1 MMNKKLSFSH
11 LLKFLTAHSQNT
23 LGQAFKIAVNLK
35 QKAVSPYILLY
46 ALSLEKGSIAAEILN
61 RSALNQKNIEK
72 FLLLTIFSG
81 EKKPLVPINKV
92 QITLE
97 VKELMVK
104 SFSLAMRFGHNY
116 LGTEHLLMS
125 FCHLYSRQLQN
136 DFHLDKNLIDKISQQ
151 LGVVFDSNH
160 KLPSLLKQLRQSQP
174 GEMDSLLNNLPNA
187 NDNFNESGDN
197 ADADWEDNA
206 TPSIAPPPLMNN
218 PDKVS
223 YLDQFCVNLT
233 SKTEQDKIDPVIG
246 RANEV
251 QRISQILC
259 RRNKNNPVLLGDP
272 GVGKTAIVEGLAKNI
287 LNGSAPAPLLNK
299 KIYSLDL
306 TSLISGTMYRGE
318 FEGRIKKL
326 LDEVKRKPNVIL
338 FIDELHNI
346 IGAGSSSGSMDVA
359 NIIKPALA
367 RGQIR
372 CIGATTYEE
381 YKKHIE
387 KDAALERRFQ
397 VVNVE
402 EPSIADT
409 MEILRGLKPFYENY
423 HHIKIT
429 DDALESA
436 VQLSVKYLTN
446 KFLPDKALD
455 LLDEAAASLKLQK
468 NKNDYRENTLERS
481 LEEAQEMKSR
491 AIDEEAYSEALKIQE
506 QENKYLQKLAE
517 LKETEKTIK
526 FIGELHA
533 KDIINTVAQ
542 QLNIPS
548 NDVVLSDKKQLIN
561 LATKLKKQIIGQD
574 EVIDAVAQTIL
585 KSKAGIANHERPLAS
600 FLFLG
605 PSGTGKTELAKQI
618 AKNLFLSDK
627 ALIRV
632 DMAEFA
638 ESFNVSKLIGA
649 PAGYVG
655 FREENKLSD
664 LVKKHPYS
672 VVLFDEIEKA
682 HPQIFHLL
690 LSVLDEGYL
699 TDATGKKINF
709 RNTIIIFTSNL
720 GSQEASQ
727 NLGFSGFNK
736 NVDSDEQKLVYEQAA
751 KRFFSQEFINRLD
764 KILAFRSLSKK
775 DLQQIAKNKLQ
786 HLQERLKQHSLE
798 LSSQNL
804 AGEIAS
810 WALEKQQ
817 EARGI
822 DFIIRENLENHL
834 AKYLLE
840 KPLNTEKN
848 GKKIKIKLADKKFT
862 FNAK

>member
-1 MMNKKLSFSH
+1 MINKNLSFSH
-11 LLKFLTAHSQNT
+11 LLKFMTIHATNSLAQS
-23 LGQAFKIAVNLK
+23 FKIAVNLK
-35 QKAVSPYILLY
+35 QKDINPYILLY
-46 ALSLEKGSIAAEILN
+46 SISLEKGSIAAEILN
-61 RSALNQKNIEK
+61 RSPLNQKNIEK
-72 FLLLTIFSG
+72 FLLLTMFNN
-81 EKKPLVPINKV
+81 EKKAPVTITKV
-92 QITLE
+92 QINKE
-97 VKELMVK
+97 VKDLIVK
-104 SFSLAMRFGHNY
+104 AFSLAMRFGHNY
-116 LGTEHLLMS
+116 LGTEHLLMAY
-125 FCHLYSRQLQN
+125 CHLYSHQLQH
-136 DFHLDKNLIDKISQQ
+136 DFQLDKNLIDKISRQ
-151 LGVVFDSNH
+151 LGVILDSNH
-160 KLPSLLKQLRQSQP
+160 KLPDLLKQLKSNQP
-174 GEMDSLLNNLPNA
+174 NEIENLLNNLSPNKSQTGE
-187 NDNFNESGDN
+187 NLDDE
-197 ADADWEDNA
+197 DWEDSP
-206 TPSIAPPPLMNN
+206 TPSMAPPLNA
-218 PDKVS
+218 PDKIS
-223 YLDQFCVNLT
+223 YLEQFCVNLT
-233 SKTEQDKIDPVIG
+233 SQAEQDKIDPVIG
-246 RANEV
+246 RDAEV

-259 RRNKNNPVLLGDP
+259 RRHKNNPVLLGDP

-287 LNGSAPAPLLNK
+287 LNGQAPAPLLNK

-326 LDEVKRKPNVIL
+326 LDEVKHKSNVIL

-397 VVNVE
+397 IVNIE
-402 EPSIADT
+402 EPSPADT
-409 MEILRGLKPFYENY
+409 LKILRGLRSFYENY
-423 HHIKIT
+423 HHVKIT
-429 DDALESA
+429 DEALESA

-455 LLDEAAASLKLQK
+455 LLDEAAASLKL
-468 NKNDYRENTLERS
+468 NKSKDDSREHQLEKD
-481 LEEAQEMKSR
+481 LEETQEMKLR

-506 QENKYLQKLAE
+506 KENKLLQKLAD
-517 LKETEKTIK
+517 LKESNKKIK
-526 FIGELHA
+526 FIGELRA
-533 KDIINTVAQ
+533 KDIINTIAQ

-548 NDVVLSDKKQLIN
+548 NDVVLSDKKQILN

-574 EVIDAVAQTIL
+574 RVIDSVVETIL
-585 KSKAGIANHERPLAS
+585 KAKAGIANHERPLAS

-664 LVKKHPYS
+664 LVKKYPYS

-682 HPQIFHLL
+682 HPQIFNLL

-720 GSQEASQ
+720 GSQEATQ
-727 NLGFSGFNK
+727 QLGFGGDNK
-736 NVDSDEQKLVYEQAA
+736 QNDEQEQTLIYEQAA

-764 KILAFRSLSKK
+764 KILTFHSLSKQ
-775 DLQQIAKNKLQ
+775 DLQKIAKNKLEN
-786 HLQERLKQHSLE
+786 LKNRLKN
-798 LSSQNL
+798 QNL
-804 AGEIAS
+804 DFSSTGLANAIAT

-822 DFIIRENLENHL
+822 DFIIRENLENNL

-840 KPLNTEKN
+840 KQVKDKASLKINPQ
-848 GKKIKIKLADKKFT
+848 KIKIKLSDKKFT
-862 FNAK
+862 FSSK

>member
-1 MMNKKLSFSH
+1 MNKNLSFSH
-11 LLKFLTAHSQNT
+11 LLKFMTAHATNS
-23 LGQAFKIAVNLK
+23 LAQAFKIAVNLK
-35 QKAVSPYILLY
+35 QEKITPYILLY
-46 ALSLEKGSIAAEILN
+46 SISLEKGSIATEILN
-61 RSALNQKNIEK
+61 RSPLNQKNIEK
-72 FLLLTIFSG
+72 FLLLTMFSG
-81 EKKPLVPINKV
+81 EKKPPVSIGKV
-92 QITLE
+92 QISLE
-97 VKELMVK
+97 TKELMVK
-104 SFSLAMRFGHNY
+104 AFALAMRFGHNY
-116 LGTEHLLMS
+116 LGSEHLLMAY
-125 FCHLYSRQLQN
+125 CHLYSRQLQH
-136 DFHLDKNLIDKISQQ
+136 DFQLDKNLIDKISRQ

-160 KLPSLLKQLRQSQP
+160 KLPEILKQLKNNPNAGMENLFP
-174 GEMDSLLNNLPNA
+174 GENNEEELDDQNA
-187 NDNFNESGDN
+187 
-197 ADADWEDNA
+197 
-206 TPSIAPPPLMNN
+206 PSIAPPMNA
-218 PDKVS
+218 PDKIS

-246 RANEV
+246 RDSEV

-259 RRNKNNPVLLGDP
+259 RRHKNNPVLLGDP

-287 LNGSAPAPLLNK
+287 LNGNAPAPLLNK

-326 LDEVKRKPNVIL
+326 LDELKHKPNVIL

-397 VVNVE
+397 VVNIE
-402 EPSIADT
+402 EPSVADT
-409 MEILRGLKPFYENY
+409 LEILRGLRGFYENY
-423 HHIKIT
+423 HRVKIS
-429 DDALESA
+429 DEALDSA

-455 LLDEAAASLKLQK
+455 LLDEAAAAVRL
-468 NKNDYRENTLERS
+468 NKSKDDYRENTLERN
-481 LEEAQEMKSR
+481 LEEAQEMKLR

-506 QENKYLQKLAE
+506 QENKLLQKLADF
-517 LKETEKTIK
+517 KNSNKQS
-526 FIGELHA
+526 FIGELKA
-533 KDIINTVAQ
+533 QDIIDTIAR

-548 NDVVLSDKKQLIN
+548 NDVVLSDKKQVLN
-561 LATKLKKQIIGQD
+561 LASKLKKQIIGQD
-574 EVIDAVAQTIL
+574 EVIDSVAETIL
-585 KSKAGIANHERPLAS
+585 KAKAGIANHERPLAS

-618 AKNLFLSDK
+618 AKHLFLSDK

-709 RNTIIIFTSNL
+709 RNTIIVFTSNL
-720 GSQEASQ
+720 GSQEAGQS
-727 NLGFSGFNK
+727 LGFGGTDNK
-736 NVDSDEQKLVYEQAA
+736 AEQAEQKLVYEQAA

-764 KILAFRSLSKK
+764 KILAFRSLSKN
-775 DLQQIAKNKLQ
+775 DLQKIAKNKLQ
-786 HLQERLKQHSLE
+786 QLQNRLKGYSLE
-798 LSSQNL
+798 F
-804 AGEIAS
+804 AGGNVAGAVAA

-822 DFIIRENLENHL
+822 DIIIRENLENHL
-834 AKYLLE
+834 AQHLLNAN
-840 KPLNTEKN
+840 KSA
-848 GKKIKIKLADKKFT
+848 GKIKIKLADKKFT
-862 FNAK
+862 FASK

>member
-11 LLKFLTAHSQNT
+11 LLKFLTAHAQNS

-35 QKAVSPYILLY
+35 QKTISPYILLY
-46 ALSLEKGSIAAEILN
+46 SISLEKGSIASEILN

-72 FLLLTIFSG
+72 FLLLTVFSS
-81 EKKPLVPINKV
+81 EKATIIPINK
-92 QITLE
+92 IKISLE

-104 SFSLAMRFGHNY
+104 AFSLAMRFGHNY
-116 LGTEHLLMS
+116 LGTEHLLMAY
-125 FCHLYSRQLQN
+125 CHLYSRQLQQ
-136 DFHLDKNLIDKISQQ
+136 DFHLDRNLIDKISRQ

-160 KLPSLLKQLRQSQP
+160 KLPSLLNQIKHSQP
-174 GEMDSLLNNLPNA
+174 SEMDSLFNGPTGHNNE
-187 NDNFNESGDN
+187 NFNEAPDN
-197 ADADWEDNA
+197 EDWEDNA
-206 TPSIAPPPLMNN
+206 APSIAPPMAN
-218 PDKVS
+218 PDKTS

-246 RANEV
+246 RAHEV

-397 VVNVE
+397 VVSIE
-402 EPSIADT
+402 EPSVADT
-409 MEILRGLKPFYENY
+409 LEILRGLKSFYENY
-423 HHIKIT
+423 HHVRIT
-429 DDALESA
+429 DEALESA

-455 LLDEAAASLKLQK
+455 LLDEASAGLKLQK
-468 NKNDYRENTLERS
+468 NKDDYRENTLERN
-481 LEEAQEMKSR
+481 LEEAQEMKLK

-506 QENKYLQKLAE
+506 QENKLLQKLADF
-517 LKETEKTIK
+517 KKTEKTNK
-526 FIGELHA
+526 FIGELKA
-533 KDIINTVAQ
+533 KDIVETIAK

-548 NDVVLSDKKQLIN
+548 NDVILSDKKQILN

-574 EVIDAVAQTIL
+574 AVIDSVAETIL

-727 NLGFSGFNK
+727 SLGFGSMDK
-736 NVDSDEQKLVYEQAA
+736 KSEQDEQKLVYEQAA

-764 KILAFRSLSKK
+764 KILAFRSLNKT
-775 DLQQIAKNKLQ
+775 DLQKITKNKLSQ
-786 HLQERLKQHSLE
+786 LQERLKNQQLE
-798 LSSQNL
+798 FDSGNL
-804 AGEIAS
+804 AGEIAA
-810 WALEKQQ
+810 WAIEKQQ

-822 DFIIRENLENHL
+822 DFIIRENLENQL
-834 AKYLLE
+834 AKYLLA
-840 KPLNTEKN
+840 KPSNTEKSK
-848 GKKIKIKLADKKFT
+848 GKIKVRVTDKKFT
-862 FNAK
+862 FSSK